1 MAVLGKMVGDS
12 FSSDRLVSLVNRVFK
27 EEDFDEV
34 LLQNYFTWK
43 LKPISGW
50 CDHIWRISAG
60 FRECR
65 HGENN
70 NEVSHLSFLFH
81 CFTPPHFPWGCIP
94 PQNGHFW
101 GSLFSSLFFSDRSKW
116 DFWGSRKRPKMSHH
130 AMHVVPCNFLN
141 SMSYNAMQCYAMPY
155 HPMSCHAME
164 CNDKQCHATPYHAR
178 LCNATPHKAITCWG
192 IKRKVWS
199 DGIVI

>member
-1 MAVLGKMVGDS
+1 MTRNGPKNGQNGQKWLNK
-12 FSSDRLVSLVNRVFK
+12 SL
-27 EEDFDEV
+27 ED
-34 LLQNYFTWK
+34 
-43 LKPISGW
+43 
-50 CDHIWRISAG
+50 G
-60 FRECR
+60 FRLR
-65 HGENN
+65 MATFGI
-70 NEVSHLSFLFH
+70 VYFL
-81 CFTPPHFPWGCIP
+81 HF
-94 PQNGHFW
+94 
-101 GSLFSSLFFSDRSKW
+101 FFSDRSKW

-192 IKRKVWS
+192 IKRKV
-199 DGIVI
+199 